1 MADRSP
7 ARESL
12 PVARR
17 LLRRLGA
24 QGRLVW
30 VVIGLALA
38 SVLTAVAG
46 PLLMA
51 RAIDTVLGGVL
62 GQTLPAGSSK
72 AQVVGSLRAEG
83 RSTLANVV
91 QRLPLQPG
99 HGIDFDRLARLL
111 LVILALYAVSALLA
125 WLQARTIT
133 HVVQRSCYQL
143 RRDVEA
149 KFAQL
154 PLRYFDQQARGEVI
168 SRVTND
174 IDNVAQS
181 MQQTMSQLLTSGLT
195 VVGVFT
201 MMVYISPLLSLV
213 SLITVPLSFWIT
225 VLIARRSRPQ
235 YMSQWKLTGKLN
247 AHVEQ
252 SYTGHDLV
260 TVFDQQDRMLELFRE
275 QNDALRQATF
285 RAQAVSG
292 ILQPALTFLTSL
304 TYVIVAVAGGLRVAA
319 GAITVGDVQ
328 ALITYSRQAS
338 QMFTQVAATFNQIQ
352 SGIASAERV
361 FEVLDADTEPAD
373 PVAAPLG
380 RPVSGRI
387 VFEDVSFRYQPDEPL
402 IDSLD
407 LVVEPGQLVAIVG
420 QTGAGK
426 TTLVNLLLRFYD
438 VTGGRITLDGRDI
451 RELERAQLRRAFGM
465 VLQDTWLF
473 SGTIADN
480 IGYGVDGAS
489 EDQVTNA
496 AQLAYA
502 DHFIR
507 TLPAG
512 YQTVIGQDGGALSAG
527 QRQLLTI
534 ARAFLTDPPILLLD
548 EATSSVDTRTEALV
562 QQAMDR
568 LRAGRTSLVI
578 AHRLSTIRNAD
589 LIVVLDQGAVVE
601 KGNHSQLIEAGG
613 AYYELYRSQFA
624 EIEVQP
630 QDSLS

>member
-1 MADRSP
+1 M
-7 ARESL
+7 
-12 PVARR
+12 ARR